1 MYQEERI
8 QQMQQLLEERKRLF
22 KKEIIEEVQISSD
35 TAHRDILEFLKTR
48 MAVRTQGG
56 IMLSEDSSKIFN
68 FGERIGIHKP
78 EKEKDG

>member
-1 MYQEERI
+1 
-8 QQMQQLLEERKRLF
+8 MQQLLEERKRLS

-68 FGERIGIHKP
+68 FGERTGIHKP